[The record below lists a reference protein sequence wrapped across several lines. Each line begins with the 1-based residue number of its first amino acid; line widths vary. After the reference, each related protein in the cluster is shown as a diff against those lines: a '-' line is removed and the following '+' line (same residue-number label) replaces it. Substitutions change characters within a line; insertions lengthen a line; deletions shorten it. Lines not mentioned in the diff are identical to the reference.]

1 MLPSPEEL
9 AALVSF
15 GNRACA
21 TTQRLRLGHAAS
33 GAACGEAGADCRQID
48 RGETAPEASEACRS
62 AGTLRFA
69 PEMQRLR
76 QYSRVKAA
84 PNPSRV
90 PFPSHKRPI
99 FAVGCRSPSELF
111 STYF

>member
-1 MLPSPEEL
+1 MLPFPEEL

-48 RGETAPEASEACRS
+48 RGETAPEAS
-62 AGTLRFA
+62 
-69 PEMQRLR
+69 
-76 QYSRVKAA
+76 
-84 PNPSRV
+84 
-90 PFPSHKRPI
+90 
-99 FAVGCRSPSELF
+99 
-111 STYF
+111 